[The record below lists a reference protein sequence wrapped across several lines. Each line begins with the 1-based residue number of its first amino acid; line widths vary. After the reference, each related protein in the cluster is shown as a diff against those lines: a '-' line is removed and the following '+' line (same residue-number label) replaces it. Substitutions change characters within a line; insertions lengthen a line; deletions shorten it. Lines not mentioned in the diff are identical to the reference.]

1 MKRRK
6 TPTLLVACLCGLTL
20 LTLSLAHASSQYILN
35 WFVIGGGGG
44 QMDSARH
51 TMFGTLGQTA
61 IGQVSSSRHEI
72 SAGFWPGVEVTLPS
86 PTPTPTATVV
96 TATPTTTATPTST
109 PTATPTGKI
118 ITATPTSTATPTG
131 TATPSATPTGTVTP
145 PAHLIYLPLIMKG
158 Q

>member
-96 TATPTTTATPTST
+96 TATPTSTATPTTTTTPTATPTATPTSTPTST
-109 PTATPTGKI
+109 PTATPT
-118 ITATPTSTATPTG
+118 
-131 TATPSATPTGTVTP
+131 ATPTGTVTP
-145 PAHLIYLPLIMKG
+145 PARLIYLPLIMKG